1 MMEEK
6 IDNIIPTIF
15 IEMESDADNESDT
28 LLRYFLR
35 CNPQERAV
43 VDKVLL
49 YICGWTFATPWNCTT
64 GPAATR
70 SASTAW
76 TPAALTGPR
85 TCRRSSRT
93 TSGPQTSAYK
103 KRPWPA

>member
-1 MMEEK
+1 MEEK

-49 YICGWTFATPWNCTT
+49 YICGWTFATLLAKCGIRIGEKGELIDAPEE
-64 GPAATR
+64 
-70 SASTAW
+70 
-76 TPAALTGPR
+76 
-85 TCRRSSRT
+85 
-93 TSGPQTSAYK
+93 
-103 KRPWPA
+103 